1 MPGDFSLGLGIFV
14 DDTLMA
20 AARIDGLRISG
31 GSVRCIPGEVRLDD
45 GEAVRETAPENLI

>member
-1 MPGDFSLGLGIFV
+1 
-14 DDTLMA
+14 MA